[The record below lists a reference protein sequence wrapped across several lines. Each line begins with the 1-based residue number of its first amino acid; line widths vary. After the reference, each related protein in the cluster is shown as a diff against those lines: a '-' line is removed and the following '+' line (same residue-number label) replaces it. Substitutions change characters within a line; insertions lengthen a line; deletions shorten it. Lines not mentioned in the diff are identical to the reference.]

1 MKEID
6 FLDTPTADCWALRPL
21 RPLRSSGFTLIEVM
35 SVVAIVAI
43 LAAVALPS
51 YQSYVKKSRAKG
63 ATADLMALS
72 LVMENMFQ
80 KKLSYP
86 VYASETTI
94 TRLDSWSPAQ
104 AANFSYSVLA
114 ADGKSYTL
122 TAAGTGTMSDCT
134 LTLTHENTRGGS
146 CPVIGGAW

>member
-1 MKEID
+1 MRNIVFVGK
-6 FLDTPTADCWALRPL
+6 PTAGCWALRP
-21 RPLRSSGFTLIEVM
+21 SGFTLIEVM
-35 SVVAIVAI
+35 SVIAIVAI

-63 ATADLMALS
+63 AAADLMALS
-72 LVMENMFQ
+72 LVMENQFQ

-94 TRLDSWSPAQ
+94 TSLDSWSPAQ
-104 AANFSYSVLA
+104 AATFSYSILA

-122 TAAGTGTMSDCT
+122 KAEGSGTMVDCT

-146 CPVIGGAW
+146 CPVIGGTW